1 MPSGLALRQDI
12 EQGSGCFPRPLLF
25 WVPAREGPL
34 SNTDEAATRVLNREI
49 AMHLLDVDLST
60 GTHHPVIV
68 SEADSASFLGGS
80 GLGARILARETGP
93 ETDPLGPDNVLI
105 FALGPLTGTGFPCS
119 GRHSIVSRSPL
130 TGLFAESDVGG
141 RWGTELARA
150 GWGGLIIRGRAA
162 RPAMLVVT
170 EEGLEFRDASPLWGL
185 DTFAAAES
193 VKAELG
199 PKAQAAVI
207 GPAGEKQVL
216 LAAVM
221 HDGTHARAAG
231 RCGLGA
237 VMGSKLLKAVVV
249 RGSRKPELAD
259 PDGASRMFRELNK
272 RIREAGRSLSA
283 CGTAGGIM
291 ALEQS
296 GDLPIKNFRQSRW
309 AEAEKLS
316 GETLAELYLTGR
328 FHCGACPI
336 GCGREI
342 EVPGDSHH
350 KSVSGAGPEYESV
363 GMLGSSCLVDDLEAV
378 CRAND
383 LCNRYGLDTIS
394 TGAAVAFAMEAFERG
409 LLTRAGLDG
418 LELRWGD
425 GAAMLEMVRRIGTRE
440 GFGAVLGLGVMEAA
454 RRLGSEAQEFALHV
468 KGLELPAHDP
478 RAFFSS
484 ALSYATSNRGAC
496 HLAGFTHGLEDSL
509 TVPELGYPDP
519 LDPFAVEGKGEMVAV
534 MQNLMGLFDSL
545 KVCKFVLGPLTIQ
558 DMIHGLFAVTGRKST
573 LSDLMLTGER
583 IFNLK
588 RMYNMRCGISRKD
601 DTLPG
606 RLLTRPRTGG
616 RAAGRLPHLGRML
629 HDYYLFRGWDEFGR
643 PRPETLQRLGLRE
656 DG

>member
-1 MPSGLALRQDI
+1 M
-12 EQGSGCFPRPLLF
+12 LF
-25 WVPAREGPL
+25 
-34 SNTDEAATRVLNREI
+34 
-49 AMHLLDVDLST
+49 LDVDLSS
-60 GTHHPVIV
+60 GSHSV
-68 SEADSASFLGGS
+68 STVPEDDEALFLGGS

-119 GRHSIVSRSPL
+119 GRHSIVSKSPL

-150 GWGGLIIRGRAA
+150 GWGGLIIRGRAD
-162 RPAMLVVT
+162 RPTMLVVT
-170 EEGLEFRDASPLWGL
+170 EEGLEFRDASTLWGL
-185 DTFAAAES
+185 DTFATAES
-193 VKAELG
+193 VKADAG
-199 PKAQAAVI
+199 PKAQAAAI

-221 HDGTHARAAG
+221 HDGAHARAAG

-237 VMGSKLLKAVVV
+237 VMGAKLLKAVVAK
-249 RGSRKPELAD
+249 GTRKPELAR
-259 PDGASRMFRELNK
+259 PDEARDLFRDLNRRIKKASGA
-272 RIREAGRSLSA
+272 LST

-291 ALEQS
+291 ALEES

-309 AEAEKLS
+309 PEAEKLS
-316 GETLAELYLTGR
+316 GEALAELYLTGR

-342 EVPGDSHH
+342 EVPGDSSHEA
-350 KSVSGAGPEYESV
+350 VSGAGPEYESV
-363 GMLGSSCLVDDLEAV
+363 GTLGSTCLVDDLEAV

-383 LCNRYGLDTIS
+383 LCNRYGMDTIS
-394 TGAAVAFAMEAFERG
+394 VGAAVAFAMEAFERG
-409 LLTRAGLDG
+409 LLTAAWLDG

-425 GAAMLEMVRRIGTRE
+425 GAAMLEMVRRIGEQE
-440 GFGAVLGLGVMEAA
+440 GYGAVLGFGVREAA
-454 RRLGSEAQEFALHV
+454 KRLGPEAQEFALHV

-519 LDPFAVEGKGEMVAV
+519 LDPFAIEGKGEMVAV

-558 DMIHGLFAVTGRKST
+558 DMIHGLSVVTDRVFT

-606 RLLTRPRTGG
+606 RLLTRSRTGG
-616 RAAGRLPHLGRML
+616 QAAGRLPHLGRML
-629 HDYYLFRGWDEFGR
+629 RDYYLFRGWDEFGR

-656 DG
+656 QE